1 MKIFMLILLLIYIFY
16 VFKEKLKVEK
26 KHLDAGK
33 DISSARNVMVLLLII
48 GLLCKNF
55 DFDKKKSEKPG

>member
-1 MKIFMLILLLIYIFY
+1 MKNSVFLISICISCIFE
-16 VFKEKLKVEK
+16 EKLKVEK

-55 DFDKKKSEKPG
+55 DFDKKRSEKPG